1 MEPDPRGQQPASQ
14 PDKTYIPREWTTL
27 ATLLL
32 GIIVLMLLV
41 ALLIWR
47 LSSPPVFA
55 PLSLPPVTL
64 TPTLT
69 RTPTSTATE
78 TATPQPT
85 STVTRTPF
93 PTSTSTFTPAPTQ
106 TPPPTLVAA
115 RPDALDTY
123 YSLLRWSP
131 GETNR
136 VIELL
141 EYLPETLPAAARR
154 ADDSGYYQAFHAAA
168 IAYGDAMLRF
178 AASDIPTL
186 PWRMAR
192 AYHLARAGDEQA
204 AAEYAL
210 AIQTILN
217 GGTIRL
223 DGLSNW
229 FTNLQPDLA
238 LNIIDLPP
246 SPQHASQYL
255 LEIYGPGGIYLW
267 LVADSSQYRVY
278 PLANLMNYSSPAS
291 TSPLDGDLTGSGGVE
306 VILWQT
312 SLASTD
318 VFTLPRV
325 FELSGDAPLELAFQP
340 GDLFTVG
347 LEHRGVW
354 AVQDGALAYNTAAFP
369 ACPVEISRM
378 YRWDGRYLTLENASY
393 TLRPPGDPD
402 LLRFCSLVAEH
413 AGLVWGP
420 EAAFQVMEA
429 LLPVWPPPTLA
440 DGRPPALDALDEWR
454 VKLGVFALLTGREA
468 AGIGYL
474 EEVATSP
481 IIQLSRWQ
489 EPARELLRMYRSPVD
504 LYRVCRATDFC
515 DPRLGLAAAVQ
526 AYTPER
532 LDALEILRQ
541 VGVVQRS
548 SGFYDFDHDG
558 QIERWFTVQH
568 RPGSRLEF
576 WIMSQSPGRMVA
588 LFIDTVDTA
597 LLTISSFDVPPDLS
611 DRFGFST
618 APVVWLG
625 AQASFR
631 IEREPVTEI
640 PFVNYQPRIYF
651 YDRLTQRTVRQAE
664 ADLFS
669 GTDPETIRRR
679 LVSLRTNEQLACITN
694 AEICA
699 HYYTILGLASEYL
712 DLEADAVN
720 SYLNVWRRAPASL
733 LTTFARLKV
742 QRDPAAPTQT
752 PMTPT
757 ATLTRTPTITRTIT
771 PTRTVT
777 PTRTITPTPTI
788 TLTPSESYTPTVSVT
803 PSVTMTPTL
812 TGIPTATLTPTP

>member
-1 MEPDPRGQQPASQ
+1 MEPDPQDQQPDSQ
-14 PDKTYIPREWTTL
+14 TDKTYIPREWTTL

-32 GIIVLMLLV
+32 GIIVLLLLTALLV
-41 ALLIWR
+41 FRI
-47 LSSPPVFA
+47 SSPPVFA
-55 PLSLPPVTL
+55 PFQTPFTTL

-69 RTPTSTATE
+69 RTPTATATD
-78 TATPQPT
+78 TATPLPT
-85 STVTRTPF
+85 STATRTPF
-93 PTSTSTFTPAPTQ
+93 PTSTSTGTPAPTQ
-106 TPPPTLVAA
+106 TPPPTLIAA
-115 RPDALDTY
+115 RPDAVDTY
-123 YSLLRWSP
+123 YSLRRWSP
-131 GETNR
+131 EETNR
-136 VIELL
+136 VIRLL
-141 EYLPETLPAAARR
+141 EHLPETLPAAARR

-168 IAYGDAMLRF
+168 IAYGDAILRF
-178 AASDIPTL
+178 APSDIPTL

-192 AYHLARAGDEQA
+192 AYNLARAGNEQA
-204 AAEYAL
+204 PAEYAL

-217 GGTIRL
+217 GGTI
-223 DGLSNW
+223 GLNELANW
-229 FTNLQPDLA
+229 FSNLQPDLA
-238 LNIIDLPP
+238 LNLFDLPP

-267 LVADSSQYRVY
+267 LVADGSQYRAY

-291 TSPLDGDLTGSGGVE
+291 TRPLEGDLTGSGGVE
-306 VILWQT
+306 VILWQS
-312 SLASTD
+312 SLAGAD

-325 FELSGDAPLELAFQP
+325 FDLSGDAPAELAFQP
-340 GDLFTVG
+340 GDPFTVG
-347 LEHRGVW
+347 LEHTGAW
-354 AVQDGALAYNTAAFP
+354 AVQDGALVYTTAAFP
-369 ACPVEISRM
+369 ACPVDITRV

-393 TLRPPGDPD
+393 VLLPPQDPD

-454 VKLGVFALLTGREA
+454 VRLGISALLTGRETT
-468 AGIGYL
+468 GIGYL
-474 EEVATSP
+474 EEVATTP

-489 EPARELLRMYRSPVD
+489 EPARELLRMYRTPVD
-504 LYRVCRATDFC
+504 LYRVCRVMDFC
-515 DPRLGLAAAVQ
+515 DPRLGLIAAVR

-532 LDALEILRQ
+532 LDAFHVLQQ

-548 SGFYDFDHDG
+548 SGFYDFEHDG
-558 QIERWFTVQH
+558 QVDRWFTVQH

-576 WIMSQSPGRMVA
+576 WIMSQSPGRMEA
-588 LFIDTVDTA
+588 LFIDTIDTA
-597 LLTISSFDVPPDLS
+597 LLPLSSFAVPSELS
-611 DRFGFST
+611 DRFGGST

-631 IEREPVTEI
+631 IEREPVTEV
-640 PFVNYQPRIYF
+640 PFVSYQPRIYF
-651 YDRLTQRTVRQAE
+651 YDRVTQRTVQQAE

-679 LVSLRTNEQLACITN
+679 LVSLRAREQLACITN

-699 HYYTILGLASEYL
+699 HYYTILGLSSEYL
-712 DLEADAVN
+712 NLEEDAVN

-788 TLTPSESYTPTVSVT
+788 TLTPAESYTPT
-803 PSVTMTPTL
+803 
-812 TGIPTATLTPTP
+812 GTLTPTITPTVSPTVTLTVTPTP